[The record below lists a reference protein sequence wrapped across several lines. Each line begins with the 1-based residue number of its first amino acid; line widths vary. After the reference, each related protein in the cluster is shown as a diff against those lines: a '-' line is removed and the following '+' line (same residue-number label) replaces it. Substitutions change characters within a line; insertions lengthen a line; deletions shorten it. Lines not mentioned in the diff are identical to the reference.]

1 LALEHT
7 LALLLLLLL
16 LLLRRWDVKEA
27 INKHYNFH

>member
-7 LALLLLLLL
+7 LALLLLL